1 MKTKLSHLK
10 KYLLIISTALFLLSC
25 GSRQDIIYFQDA
37 DFASMS
43 RPIKT
48 YSPVI
53 KPDDALTI
61 TVSAL
66 DVVSVRPFNLIA
78 VAYAENDG
86 EIGRTAMQS
95 YLVDAN
101 GNIDFPVLGTLK
113 LAGLNRVQATNL
125 IKDMLKEYINDPIV
139 NLRNI
144 NFKVT
149 VLGEVN
155 NPGTFTVQNDRIT
168 ILEALGLAGDL
179 TIQAERNNIMVV
191 REENGKKT
199 YNRVNLTSEEIFN
212 SPMYYLTQNDVI
224 YVQPNNSRVK
234 GSTVGPSTNLVLG
247 VVSALLTTAA
257 IVVSLVAL
265 NTK

>member
-1 MKTKLSHLK
+1 MKTKLSNLK
-10 KYLLIISTALFLLSC
+10 KSLLIISTALFLLSC
-25 GSRQDIIYFQDA
+25 GSKKDVIYFQDA
-37 DFASMS
+37 DLASMS
-43 RPIKT
+43 KPIKN

-86 EIGRTAMQS
+86 DIGRTAMQS

-144 NFKVT
+144 NFKIT
-149 VLGEVN
+149 VLGEVK
-155 NPGTFTVQNDRIT
+155 NPGTFTVPNDRIT

-179 TIQAERNNIMVV
+179 TIHAERNNIMVV
-191 REENGKKT
+191 REEGGKKT

-224 YVQPNNSRVK
+224 YVQPNNAKVK
-234 GSTVGPSTNLVLG
+234 GSTIGPSTNVVLG

-265 NTK
+265 NK